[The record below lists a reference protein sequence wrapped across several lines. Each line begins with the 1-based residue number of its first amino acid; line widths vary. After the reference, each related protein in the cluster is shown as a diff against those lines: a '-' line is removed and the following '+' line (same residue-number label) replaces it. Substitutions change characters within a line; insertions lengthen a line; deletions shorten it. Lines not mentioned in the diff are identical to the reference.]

1 MPSLLTG
8 LLLAV
13 ALSVY
18 PLLGL
23 YSRLVV
29 LGAFRSPALPVSHF
43 ATETFVIPE
52 IQQAEDFAY
61 HQPSGLILFLGQGD
75 PSSRL
80 SWYPALNILDDPA
93 KATTADGQIWALDPK
108 VGRSR

>member
-13 ALSVY
+13 ALGVY

-29 LGAFRSPALPVSHF
+29 LGAFRSPALPVSDF
-43 ATETFVIPE
+43 ASETFVIPE
-52 IQQAEDFAY
+52 IQQAEDFA
-61 HQPSGLILFLGQGD
+61 
-75 PSSRL
+75 
-80 SWYPALNILDDPA
+80 
-93 KATTADGQIWALDPK
+93 
-108 VGRSR
+108 